1 MHSTGEI
8 YSFAFW
14 LNDYQLRAS
23 ALTLEIIRLWLSL
36 RNRGYLSVLATLL
49 VLIQIVT
56 DLLHVS
62 IPCIETF
69 SLCCYLLGL
78 MSAIHKKIAK

>member
-23 ALTLEIIRLWLSL
+23 ALTLEIIRLRLSL
-36 RNRGYLSVLATLL
+36 RNRAYLSVLATLL
-49 VLIQIVT
+49 LQYFEAFLAYCIDT
-56 DLLHVS
+56 DSHRLLTCFNS
-62 IPCIETF
+62 MYGDF
-69 SLCCYLLGL
+69 SLCC
-78 MSAIHKKIAK
+78 